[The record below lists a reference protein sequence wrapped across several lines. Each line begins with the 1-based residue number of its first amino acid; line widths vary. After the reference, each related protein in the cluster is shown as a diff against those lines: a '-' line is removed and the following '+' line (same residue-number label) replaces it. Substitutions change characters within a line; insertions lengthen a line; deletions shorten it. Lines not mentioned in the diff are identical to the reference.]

1 MEPTRLAAID
11 IGTNTIKLLVAAFD
25 GRQLVALHEDSQTTR
40 LGERVAETKRL
51 APEAIE
57 RTVAGV
63 SAFVARARG
72 MGTSSVLA
80 VATSGAREGANAD
93 EFVAR
98 VRETVGIEVG
108 IITGER
114 EAELIFA
121 GVSTD
126 PRWLGQQLLI
136 MDVGGGSTE
145 LITGQQGRI
154 EHRVSFPGGAVRLT
168 ERFLRCDP
176 VGDGELAA
184 LMKHQCEL
192 IQHVLAQISP
202 GARLM
207 IGTGGTITTAAA
219 IDQALTQFSVEKV
232 DHYLLSEHRL
242 SHMLEQLRRMPL
254 VQRRLV
260 PGLPPKRADIIV
272 AGIAMFV
279 TAMRLAGIPKIT
291 VSTRGL
297 RFGLLAETCGL
308 LK

>member
-1 MEPTRLAAID
+1 MEPVRLAAID

-25 GRQLVALHEDSQTTR
+25 GRQCVALHEDSQTTR
-40 LGERVAETKRL
+40 LGERVAQTKRL

-63 SAFVARARG
+63 SAFAGRARA
-72 MGTSSVLA
+72 MGATEVLT
-80 VATSGAREGANAD
+80 VATSGAREGVNAD
-93 EFVAR
+93 AFVAR
-98 VRETVGIEVG
+98 VREAVGIEVG

-126 PRWLGQQLLI
+126 PRWSGRRLLV
-136 MDVGGGSTE
+136 MDVGGGSAE
-145 LITGQQGRI
+145 LITGQHGHI

-168 ERFLRCDP
+168 ERFLRGDP

-184 LMKHQCEL
+184 LMNHQRGL
-192 IQHVLAQISP
+192 IQPVLAQLAP
-202 GARLM
+202 GERLM

-232 DHYLLSEHRL
+232 DHYPLSGHRL
-242 SHMLEQLRRMPL
+242 SQMLERLRRMPL
-254 VQRRLV
+254 AERRRV

-279 TAMRLAGIPKIT
+279 TAMRLADIEDIT

-297 RFGLLAETCGL
+297 RFGLLAETLGL

>member
-1 MEPTRLAAID
+1 MEPVRLAAID
-11 IGTNTIKLLVAAFD
+11 VGTNTIKLLVAAFD
-25 GRQLVALHEDSQTTR
+25 GRQLTALHEDSRTTR
-40 LGERVAETKRL
+40 LGERVAETQRL

-63 SAFVARARG
+63 GALAGRARD
-72 MGTSSVLA
+72 MGAAHVLA
-80 VATSGAREGANAD
+80 VATSGARESANAG

-98 VRETVGIEVG
+98 VRETLGIEVE

-126 PRWLGQQLLI
+126 PRWSGRRLLI
-136 MDVGGGSTE
+136 MDVGGGSAE

-168 ERFLRCDP
+168 ERFLRGDP
-176 VGDGELAA
+176 VGDEELTA
-184 LMKHQCEL
+184 LMNHQREL
-192 IQHVLAQISP
+192 IQSVLTPFAP
-202 GARLM
+202 GGRLM

-219 IDQALTQFSVEKV
+219 VDQALTSFSIEKV
-232 DHYLLSEHRL
+232 DHYALSAQRL
-242 SHMLEQLRRMPL
+242 WQMLERLRRMPL
-254 VQRRLV
+254 AERQRV

-272 AGIAMFV
+272 AGLAMFV
-279 TAMRLAGIPKIT
+279 TAMRLAGIPEIT

-297 RFGLLAETCGL
+297 RFGLLAEMCGL